1 VALFTRSW
9 RASHSSPA
17 LTTGRPRLFA
27 LRGRCQ
33 RAGWPPILRHGPPPL
48 MGATSDLQNPTSEC
62 RNRNRNR
69 SRAGAVCGGNAWG
82 GMLVAQIIVPGAYLQ
97 LPPRD
102 AWKAGACSIPRRVRG
117 GSERDRR
124 GIVRCFFQVSHS
136 LRSASSW
143 DILLSS
149 EEEVIPSTSP

>member
-1 VALFTRSW
+1 
-9 RASHSSPA
+9 
-17 LTTGRPRLFA
+17 
-27 LRGRCQ
+27 
-33 RAGWPPILRHGPPPL
+33 
-48 MGATSDLQNPTSEC
+48 MGATRDLQNPTSEC
-62 RNRNRNR
+62 RNRNRNRNR

-124 GIVRCFFQVSHS
+124 GNSTMFFSG
-136 LRSASSW
+136 
-143 DILLSS
+143 I
-149 EEEVIPSTSP
+149 T